1 MSSSEPVG
9 RRVRH
14 EVKLRML
21 QVIRANPITPSMIRV
36 TLSGD
41 ELPGFTT
48 AAHDDHVKLFFPAAG
63 SNQLVLPRLGPDGP
77 VFTEGAQR
85 PAARDYTPRRYD
97 PIANELDIDFV
108 LHGDGPASSWA
119 ADAQPGQ
126 FLGVGGPRGSYV
138 LSDEFDWYLL
148 LGDETAIPAIDRR
161 LRELPARSHAIVIVE
176 VADSAGEHR
185 FESMARVETMWLH
198 RGAAAPRHNRFA
210 MQSGR
215 RCSASIGKRLCL
227 GRWRI
232 RDRPGDPPH
241 ADRQP
246 RACEGA
252 HQSSGLLEARHLRD
266 PRDTQRLTRS
276 EPRTVRSW
284 AEVARNRGDTRR
296 RVSGR
301 GGG

>member
-148 LGDETAIPAIDRR
+148 IGDETAIPAIDRR

-176 VADSAGEHR
+176 VADSAEEHR

-198 RGAAAPRHNRFA
+198 RGAAALGTTDLLCKAVADVPLP
-210 MQSGR
+210 SGSGYAWVADESEIARAIR
-215 RCSASIGKRLCL
+215 RMLI
-227 GRWRI
+227 
-232 RDRPGDPPH
+232 D
-241 ADRQP
+241 
-246 RACEGA
+246 
-252 HQSSGLLEARHLRD
+252 
-266 PRDTQRLTRS
+266 
-276 EPRTVRSW
+276 
-284 AEVARNRGDTRR
+284 NRGLARERIKAAGYWRR
-296 RVSGR
+296 GICAIHETHSD
-301 GGG
+301 